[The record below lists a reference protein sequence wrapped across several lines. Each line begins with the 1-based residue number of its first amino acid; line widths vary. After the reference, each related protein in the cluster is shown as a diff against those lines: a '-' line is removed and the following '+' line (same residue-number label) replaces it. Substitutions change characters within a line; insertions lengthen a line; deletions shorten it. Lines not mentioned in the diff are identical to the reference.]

1 MSAWGAR
8 RFDDGVLITLGA
20 IRAAPK
26 VLLHDHLDG
35 GVRVATIIEL
45 ADRSGHVLPTTD
57 EAALREWFVRGATS
71 LDILQYLE
79 TFQHTAGVMQTADA
93 LERVAF
99 EAVLD
104 LASDGVVYAE
114 VRFAPELHQERGLAL
129 DAVMDAVQA
138 GFRRGESTATAT
150 GHPMTVN
157 TIVCAMRT
165 ATRSVEV
172 AELAVRWRDRDDHV
186 VAFDIAGAET
196 GWPPSLH
203 ADAFSLVRAAQMHI
217 TVHASEP
224 PDLPLIADALVHG
237 AERIGHGVR
246 IMTDIDRTDP
256 DDWKLGRLARAVLER
271 QIHLEMAPSCHVHV
285 GAVPSFERH
294 PIAELLRHGFS
305 VGVNTDNRLM
315 SDVTVTGEVHAV
327 AETFGLSWAEIGML
341 QRQAMEHSFADWST
355 RRRIV
360 DDVLAPAYA

>member
-1 MSAWGAR
+1 MSAPAAPGRTNGAA
-8 RFDDGVLITLGA
+8 ITLQA

-45 ADRSGHVLPTTD
+45 ADQSGHVLPTND
-57 EAALREWFVRGATS
+57 GAALRQWFVRGAKS

-138 GFRRGESTATAT
+138 GFRRGEAAAAAT
-150 GHPMTVN
+150 GRQISVN

-165 ATRSVEV
+165 ATRSVEI
-172 AELAVRWRDRDDHV
+172 AELAVRWRDRDEHV

-203 ADAFSLVRAAQMHI
+203 ADAFALVRAAQMHI

-224 PDLPLIADALVHG
+224 PDLLLIADGLAHG

-256 DDWKLGRLARAVLER
+256 HDWKLGRLARAVLER

-315 SDVTVTGEVHAV
+315 SDVTVAGEVHAV
-327 AETFGLSWAEIGML
+327 AQAFELSWAEIGAL
-341 QRQAMEHSFADWST
+341 QRQAMEHSFADWTT

-360 DDVLAPAYA
+360 DDVLAPAFT